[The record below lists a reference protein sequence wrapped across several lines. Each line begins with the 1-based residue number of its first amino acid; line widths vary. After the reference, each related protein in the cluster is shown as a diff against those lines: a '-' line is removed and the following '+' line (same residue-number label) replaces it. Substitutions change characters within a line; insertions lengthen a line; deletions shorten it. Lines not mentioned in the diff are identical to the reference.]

1 MSSPGHGVV
10 SFTIDPACILVSPA
24 RWFDKCQNYMKS
36 LLGRQIPPQAGSST
50 SVFPFPRTTFLEEFQ
65 FLGDNCFNSLSQ
77 SEEEQVS
84 VFSVSLPLPGQLQT
98 ERVQVHTSYYDW
110 NNTGGC
116 GTGRAITVL
125 AKCTCQGLDLLLAQ
139 ERHQNQTA
147 TSKGSQSVSAVVSLL
162 LPFKGHLVLILYLF
176 ESWRDS
182 GMEERGLEP
191 LPVDN
196 Q

>member
-1 MSSPGHGVV
+1 MSSPGDGVV

-36 LLGRQIPPQAGSST
+36 LLGRQILPQAGSST
-50 SVFPFPRTTFLEEFQ
+50 SVFPFLRTTFLEEFQ
-65 FLGDNCFNSLSQ
+65 FLGDNCFKSLSQ

-116 GTGRAITVL
+116 GMGRAITVL
-125 AKCTCQGLDLLLAQ
+125 AKCPWVRLAVSSGKTSEPDSYFKRIPASICCGLSSPPLQGAPCFIF
-139 ERHQNQTA
+139 A
-147 TSKGSQSVSAVVSLL
+147 SV
-162 LPFKGHLVLILYLF
+162 
-176 ESWRDS
+176 
-182 GMEERGLEP
+182 
-191 LPVDN
+191 
-196 Q
+196 